1 MLLEW
6 KKIARTASSQSG
18 IDKMMD
24 SDIQEALSFELDAQL
39 LQAHAANAEVEGSTN
54 VDDGAT
60 MRSGNVLTNSGACN
74 FFL

>member
-1 MLLEW
+1 
-6 KKIARTASSQSG
+6 
-18 IDKMMD
+18 MMD

-60 MRSGNVLTNSGACN
+60 MRSGNVLTNSGACY